1 MDVKQLMQEV
11 DKVETGT
18 VRLEKCT
25 CNDCEGY
32 APQGKRWGVC
42 EFEVNGQCKLTV
54 RRNRKACAMFRYY
67 KRGG

>member
-11 DKVETGT
+11 DKVGTGT

-32 APQGKRWGVC
+32 APQGNYWGVC
-42 EFEVNGQCKLTV
+42 DVKADERGKLV
-54 RRNRKACAMFRYY
+54 VKRNRKACAKFRYY
-67 KRGG
+67 GGG